1 MNADEPANAQAP
13 LSEQLQAL
21 TRTSSQ
27 LAHKINNLLSP
38 AALYVDSVL
47 AREHQLSA
55 RSQEQLRSVQAAIEE
70 VSQSLES
77 FRQLDRPTNA
87 GTTQLDAQASAS
99 APQTSTVASAPSP
112 SPAPA
117 PVGLRVLLVDDDPLL
132 LEALTYTVNFDGHA
146 VVCALDASEG
156 LAQAERAKA
165 AGQAFDLV
173 ITDLTMQGM
182 DGLALAEQLKT
193 RGLTHH
199 VILLT
204 GWGSDPLAEGQ
215 PPEHIDQVMT
225 KPPRLSALRSALA
238 GVAGRR

>member
-1 MNADEPANAQAP
+1 MNAD
-13 LSEQLQAL
+13 EQLQAL
-21 TRTSSQ
+21 KRSSSQ

-55 RSQEQLRSVQAAIEE
+55 RSHEQLRSVQAAIEE

-77 FRQLDRPTNA
+77 FRQLDRPASATQPEDEA
-87 GTTQLDAQASAS
+87 GAADAQASA
-99 APQTSTVASAPSP
+99 VASAPPP
-112 SPAPA
+112 SPAT
-117 PVGLRVLLVDDDPLL
+117 VGLRVLLVDDDPLL

-146 VVCALDASEG
+146 VVCAPDATEG

-165 AGQAFDLV
+165 AGQAFDVV

>member
-1 MNADEPANAQAP
+1 MNADKPADAP
-13 LSEQLQAL
+13 ALPDEQLQAL
-21 TRTSSQ
+21 KRSSSQ

-47 AREHQLSA
+47 AREHRLSA
-55 RSQEQLRSVQAAIEE
+55 RSQEQLRSVQAAIDE
-70 VSQSLES
+70 VSQSLEA
-77 FRQLDRPTNA
+77 FRQLDRATGASTAPLDDPA
-87 GTTQLDAQASAS
+87 GTAAAQA
-99 APQTSTVASAPSP
+99 STVASAPRP
-112 SPAPA
+112 SPAT
-117 PVGLRVLLVDDDPLL
+117 VGLRVLLVDDDPLL

-146 VVCALDASEG
+146 VVCAPDATEG
-156 LAQAERAKA
+156 LTQAERAKA
-165 AGQAFDLV
+165 AGQAFDVV

-193 RGLTHH
+193 RGLTRH

>member
-1 MNADEPANAQAP
+1 MNADEPADAQSP
-13 LSEQLQAL
+13 PSEQLQAL
-21 TRTSSQ
+21 QHASSQ

-55 RSQEQLRSVQAAIEE
+55 RSQEQLRSVQAAIDE
-70 VSQSLES
+70 VSLSLES
-77 FRQLDRPTNA
+77 FRQLDRPANP
-87 GTTQLDAQASAS
+87 GTTQFDAQASS
-99 APQTSTVASAPSP
+99 VAPQAPTP
-112 SPAPA
+112 SPAA
-117 PVGLRVLLVDDDPLL
+117 VGLRVLLVDDDPQL

-146 VVCALDASEG
+146 VVCAQDANEG

-193 RGLTHH
+193 RGLTRH

-204 GWGSDPLAEGQ
+204 GWGSDPMAEGR

-225 KPPRLSALRSALA
+225 KPPRLAALRSALA

>member
-1 MNADEPANAQAP
+1 MNAD
-13 LSEQLQAL
+13 EQLQAL
-21 TRTSSQ
+21 KRSSSQ

-77 FRQLDRPTNA
+77 FRQLDRPASATQPEDEA
-87 GTTQLDAQASAS
+87 GAADAQASA
-99 APQTSTVASAPSP
+99 AASAPPP
-112 SPAPA
+112 SPAT
-117 PVGLRVLLVDDDPLL
+117 VGLRVLLVDDDPLL

-146 VVCALDASEG
+146 VVCAPDATEG

-165 AGQAFDLV
+165 AGQAFDVV

>member
-1 MNADEPANAQAP
+1 MNADKPADAQAP

-21 TRTSSQ
+21 KRSSSQ

-77 FRQLDRPTNA
+77 FRQLDRPVNA
-87 GTTQLDAQASAS
+87 GTTQLDDQAGTSTPQASTVVS
-99 APQTSTVASAPSP
+99 APRQ
-112 SPAPA
+112 APA
-117 PVGLRVLLVDDDPLL
+117 AVGLRVLLVDDDPLL

-146 VVCALDASEG
+146 VVCAPDAGEA
-156 LAQAERAKA
+156 LTQAERAKA
-165 AGQAFDLV
+165 AGQPFDLV

-193 RGLTHH
+193 RGLTRH

-215 PPEHIDQVMT
+215 LPEHIDQVMT

-238 GVAGRR
+238 GIAVGR